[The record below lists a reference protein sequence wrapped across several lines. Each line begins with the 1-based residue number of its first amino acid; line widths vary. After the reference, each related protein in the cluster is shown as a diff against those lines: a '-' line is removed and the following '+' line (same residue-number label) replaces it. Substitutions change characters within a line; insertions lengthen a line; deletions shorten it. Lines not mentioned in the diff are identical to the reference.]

1 MTRQEAVTTLA
12 MIADNWTFLKALHEV
27 ESNSFEIFYV
37 ALAPYPVQEVQQGIR
52 NAIRELKKTPV
63 VADIVEYVEDVR
75 RGNRREADDVNVRQM
90 FNDAVRCKECNDHGF
105 KTIVY
110 PSGDEAIRPCD
121 CVTGHLMFGDNAFK
135 LNEMDMPRW
144 KQDIYFNGRN
154 PREFK
159 LVRASRRTVPTREKY
174 KGSDGAM
181 HDKMRIVYVEYQNM
195 GRPKEEVYEMFVE
208 R

>member
-1 MTRQEAVTTLA
+1 M
-12 MIADNWTFLKALHEV
+12 
-27 ESNSFEIFYV
+27 
-37 ALAPYPVQEVQQGIR
+37 ALAQYPVQEVQQGIR

-75 RGNRREADDVNVRQM
+75 RGNRRKAEDVNVRQI
-90 FNDAVRCKECNDHGF
+90 FDNAVRCTECNDHGF

-110 PSGDEAIRPCD
+110 PSGDETIRPCD

-135 LNEMDMPRW
+135 MNEMEMPRW

-154 PREFK
+154 PGEFK
-159 LVRASRRTVPTREKY
+159 LIRASRRTVPTGEKY

-195 GRPKEEVYEMFVE
+195 GRPKEEVYAMFVE

>member
-75 RGNRREADDVNVRQM
+75 RGNRRKAEDVNVRQM
-90 FNDAVRCKECNDHGF
+90 FNDAVRCTECNDHGF

-121 CVTGHLMFGDNAFK
+121 CVTGHLIFGDNAFK
-135 LNEMDMPRW
+135 LNEMDMPHW
-144 KQDIYFNGRN
+144 KQESSTNRLIPKPIPQKNSGHSNSTGAAN
-154 PREFK
+154 P
-159 LVRASRRTVPTREKY
+159 VEKRHLQ
-174 KGSDGAM
+174 D
-181 HDKMRIVYVEYQNM
+181 
-195 GRPKEEVYEMFVE
+195 PLLW
-208 R
+208 